1 VEPTPFYAHVF
12 LLGPSVA
19 TKARGGSFEDTK
31 RCFILSVLFRFSC
44 RNVFLPLTRLF
55 LFLRITHHMSN
66 CVSRFGP
73 GFAEFFC
80 LPMNM
85 FLPSVITSF
94 LGTSA
99 ITLIVSILYSSII
112 SNEINIYNI
121 MTCYRLTIM
130 VVSIPI
136 SILVSYNSTILLWLN
151 DTYRDGILIW

>member
-1 VEPTPFYAHVF
+1 VEPSPFYAHVF
-12 LLGPSVA
+12 LLGSKRGNARHVVALLKRRRDALFCRCCFASRVA
-19 TKARGGSFEDTK
+19 TSF
-31 RCFILSVLFRFSC
+31 FRSIF
-44 RNVFLPLTRLF
+44 FF
-55 LFLRITHHMSN
+55 EITHHMSN

-85 FLPSVITSF
+85 FLPSVITYF

-121 MTCYRLTIM
+121 MTCYKLTISLKTDLRYQS
-130 VVSIPI
+130 VSLRCFKPEYK
-136 SILVSYNSTILLWLN
+136 STCKGPLNSPK
-151 DTYRDGILIW
+151 